1 MEERVLTFKTLYQT
15 SSFMTVQRYFLK
27 KFNRR
32 QICSQ
37 PSGTDAWINWQR
49 LLQQETC
56 GGKTQVSTHRG

>member
-1 MEERVLTFKTLYQT
+1 LRECREFAKQRKLCKMAYSMEERVLTFKTLYQT

-37 PSGTDAWINWQR
+37 PSGTDA
-49 LLQQETC
+49 
-56 GGKTQVSTHRG
+56 